1 MVSNV
6 YRLGLMLFFNWNLI
20 FDDGR
25 RTFSNLMD
33 ERAAFARALVG
44 PEGRGF
50 EAACPKRPKVL
61 IEKTKAAT
69 RTNVSAR
76 PKSKREQHSSVL
88 GKRRAE
94 SFLEREN

>member
-6 YRLGLMLFFNWNLI
+6 YRLGLTLFFNWNLI
-20 FDDGR
+20 FDGR

-33 ERAAFARALVG
+33 ESGVFARALVG

-88 GKRRAE
+88 GKRRAG
-94 SFLEREN
+94 SFLGPEN